1 MAEKQKEFIEKVC
14 NSYGVPLSVAQ
25 KEQITQYLD
34 MISKD
39 NIQLV
44 LVLGRGSAKSFVQ
57 FRQLTGIDLNEVR
70 NEE

>member
-14 NSYGVPLSVAQ
+14 NSYGVPLSVVQ

-34 MISKD
+34 MISK
-39 NIQLV
+39 NKIQLFV
-44 LVLGRGSAKSFVQ
+44 VLGRGSAKSFAQ
-57 FRQLTGIDLNEVR
+57 FRQLTGIDLNEVW